1 MASKFSSSSAANG
14 LDPGHEYDFSD
25 SEDKNDVY
33 KYNEQESDE
42 GEQINLE
49 QFFCLFVFFL
59 ITAFI
64 ISLLLIRPWELKL

>member
-42 GEQINLE
+42 GEQI
-49 QFFCLFVFFL
+49 
-59 ITAFI
+59 I
-64 ISLLLIRPWELKL
+64 